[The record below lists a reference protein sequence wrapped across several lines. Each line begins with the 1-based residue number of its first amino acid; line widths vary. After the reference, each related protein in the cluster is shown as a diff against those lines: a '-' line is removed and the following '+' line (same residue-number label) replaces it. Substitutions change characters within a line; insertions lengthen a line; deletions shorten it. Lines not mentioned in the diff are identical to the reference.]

1 MPDGQVLQN
10 PFKPTAGKMPPE
22 LIGRDEVVDE
32 FYEGLLN
39 GPGAPERLI
48 RVSGVRGTGKTVML
62 GEFKRIAL
70 NMEQK
75 WTVVSETA
83 SPGFSSRI
91 LEALSRSHAP
101 VDATLQPTALG
112 ASLGSV
118 RFERSSINLREAMMR
133 ATEKNR
139 GLLITLDE
147 VQDASFDE
155 TKALAIAVQHV
166 IAEDRDVAF
175 AFAGLP
181 SMVSEIVNGDTLTFL
196 RRAVPVE
203 LSMVPIGDVASS
215 IEDTMRRI
223 GRMEIDGRLVNRL
236 ATASAGYPF
245 MVQLIGYQTWQAA
258 FRRCGRRAGAVLPC
272 DVEAGIEKARSRFDA
287 MVIEPALQRVAPM
300 ELRYMLAMSLDEE
313 KPSSTSA
320 VAARMGS
327 DLAGVS
333 SYRARLMK
341 AGLVESAGRGFVA
354 FAIPYMDQYLRS
366 RRDEIEQGMLV

>member
-1 MPDGQVLQN
+1 
-10 PFKPTAGKMPPE
+10 
-22 LIGRDEVVDE
+22 
-32 FYEGLLN
+32 
-39 GPGAPERLI
+39 
-48 RVSGVRGTGKTVML
+48 
-62 GEFKRIAL
+62 
-70 NMEQK
+70 
-75 WTVVSETA
+75 
-83 SPGFSSRI
+83 
-91 LEALSRSHAP
+91 
-101 VDATLQPTALG
+101 
-112 ASLGSV
+112 
-118 RFERSSINLREAMMR
+118 
-133 ATEKNR
+133 
-139 GLLITLDE
+139 
-147 VQDASFDE
+147 
-155 TKALAIAVQHV
+155 
-166 IAEDRDVAF
+166 
-175 AFAGLP
+175 
-181 SMVSEIVNGDTLTFL
+181 
-196 RRAVPVE
+196 
-203 LSMVPIGDVASS
+203 MVPIGDVASS